1 MELYLARKSL
11 AQEPNSQIKIED
23 IESKLD
29 SERFFYL
36 DRENDKI
43 NLDAV
48 VTHFEDKGFK
58 VHLREV
64 RYGLGDLDYIYELH
78 IV

>member
-48 VTHFEDKGFK
+48 VAHFEDKGFK

-64 RYGLGDLDYIYELH
+64 RYGLGI
-78 IV
+78 